1 MDIESTTACITSN
14 ITVRLADA
22 LEKNMEE
29 QMEFKFNSDGLICA
43 IAQDVYTGEVLMQ
56 AYMNQEAIDKT
67 MQSGYAYYYS
77 RSRQC
82 LWKKGETSGHLQKVK
97 KVLYDCDCD
106 CLLLLIEQIGAAC
119 HTGNRSCF
127 YRTLKEFEFVPD
139 YKVVFED
146 VETIR
151 ARKENPVE
159 GSYTNYLFDKG
170 VEKICKKVGEE
181 ATETVIAAVAGKKG
195 ELVGELSDLLYHA
208 LVLAEA
214 SGITIQDVFQEVMA
228 RKGKAPNPKYAEDK
242 IETNT
247 DKIKQE
253 K

>member
-1 MDIESTTACITSN
+1 MD
-14 ITVRLADA
+14 
-22 LEKNMEE
+22 
-29 QMEFKFNSDGLICA
+29 FKFDDKGLVCA

-56 AYMNQEAIDKT
+56 AYMNKEAVDKT
-67 MQSGYAYYYS
+67 ISTGIAHYYS

-82 LWKKGETSGHLQKVK
+82 LWKKGETSGHIQKVK
-97 KVLYDCDCD
+97 KILCDCDRD
-106 CLLLLIEQIGAAC
+106 CLLLLIEQVGAAC

-127 YRTLKEFEFVPD
+127 FTQLKEFEFVPD

-151 ARKENPVE
+151 ARHSNPVE

-181 ATETVIAAVAGKKG
+181 ATETVIAAVAGKKN
-195 ELVGELSDLLYHA
+195 ELVGELSDLLYHC
-208 LVLAEA
+208 LVLAQA

-228 RKGKAPNPKYAEDK
+228 RKGKAPNPKYGEDN
-242 IETNT
+242 IATNT
-247 DKIKQE
+247 DKIKGE

>member
-1 MDIESTTACITSN
+1 MD
-14 ITVRLADA
+14 
-22 LEKNMEE
+22 
-29 QMEFKFNSDGLICA
+29 FKFDDKGLVCA

-56 AYMNQEAIDKT
+56 AYMNKEAIDKT
-67 MQSGYAYYYS
+67 ISTGIAHYYS

-82 LWKKGETSGHLQKVK
+82 LWKKGETSGHIQKVK
-97 KVLYDCDCD
+97 KILCDCDSD
-106 CLLLLIEQIGAAC
+106 CLLLLIEQVGAAC

-127 YRTLKEFEFVPD
+127 FTQLKEFEFVPD

-151 ARKENPVE
+151 ARHSNPVE

-170 VEKICKKVGEE
+170 IEKICKKVGEE
-181 ATETVIAAVAGKKG
+181 ATETVIAAVAGKKN
-195 ELVGELSDLLYHA
+195 ELVGELSDLLYHC
-208 LVLAEA
+208 LVLAQA

-228 RKGKAPNPKYAEDK
+228 RKGKAPNPKYGEDN
-242 IETNT
+242 IATNT
-247 DKIKQE
+247 DKIKGE

>member
-1 MDIESTTACITSN
+1 MQDI
-14 ITVRLADA
+14 
-22 LEKNMEE
+22 
-29 QMEFKFNSDGLICA
+29 QFKFDGNGLICA
-43 IAQDVYTGEVLMQ
+43 IAQDVYTGETLMQ

-67 MQSGYAYYYS
+67 LESGYAHYYS
-77 RSRQC
+77 RSRKC

-97 KVLYDCDCD
+97 KILCDCDCD
-106 CLLLLIEQIGAAC
+106 CLLLLIEQVGAAC

-146 VETIR
+146 VNTIKE
-151 ARKENPVE
+151 RKSTPVE

-181 ATETVIAAVAGKKG
+181 ASETIIAAVAGKKG
-195 ELVGELSDLLYHA
+195 ELVGELSDLLYHC

-214 SGITIQDVFQEVMA
+214 SGVSVQDVFQEVMA
-228 RKGKAPNPKYAEDK
+228 RKGKAPNPKYGEDK
-242 IETNT
+242 ILSNA
-247 DKIKQE
+247 DKIKQDNN
-253 K
+253 

>member
-1 MDIESTTACITSN
+1 MD
-14 ITVRLADA
+14 
-22 LEKNMEE
+22 
-29 QMEFKFNSDGLICA
+29 FKFDDKGLVCA

-56 AYMNQEAIDKT
+56 AYMNKEAIDKT
-67 MQSGYAYYYS
+67 ISTGIAHYYS

-82 LWKKGETSGHLQKVK
+82 LWKKGETSGHIQKVK
-97 KVLYDCDCD
+97 KILCDCDSD
-106 CLLLLIEQIGAAC
+106 CLLLLIEQVGAAC

-127 YRTLKEFEFVPD
+127 FTQLKEFEFVPD

-151 ARKENPVE
+151 TRHSNPVG

-181 ATETVIAAVAGKKG
+181 ATETVIAAVAGKKN
-195 ELVGELSDLLYHA
+195 ELVGELSDLLYHC
-208 LVLAEA
+208 LVLAQA

-228 RKGKAPNPKYAEDK
+228 RKGKAPNPKYGEDN
-242 IETNT
+242 IATNT
-247 DKIKQE
+247 DKIKGE

>member
-1 MDIESTTACITSN
+1 MD
-14 ITVRLADA
+14 
-22 LEKNMEE
+22 
-29 QMEFKFNSDGLICA
+29 FKFDDKGLICA

-67 MQSGYAYYYS
+67 LQSGIAHYYS
-77 RSRQC
+77 RSRKC
-82 LWKKGETSGHLQKVK
+82 LWKKGETSGHIQKVK
-97 KVLYDCDCD
+97 KIMLDCDSD
-106 CLLLLIEQIGAAC
+106 CLLLLIEQVGAAC

-127 YRTLKEFEFVPD
+127 FTTLKEFEFVPD
-139 YKVVFED
+139 YKCIFED

-151 ARKENPVE
+151 ARKGKPVE

-181 ATETVIAAVAGKKG
+181 ATETVIAAVANKKG
-195 ELVGELSDLLYHA
+195 ELVGELSDLLYHC

-214 SGITIQDVFQEVMA
+214 SGVTVQDVFQEVMA
-228 RKGKAPNPKYAEDK
+228 RKGKAPNPKYGEDK
-242 IETNT
+242 ILSNT
-247 DKIKQE
+247 DKIKND

>member
-1 MDIESTTACITSN
+1 MD
-14 ITVRLADA
+14 
-22 LEKNMEE
+22 
-29 QMEFKFNSDGLICA
+29 FKFDDKGLVCA

-56 AYMNQEAIDKT
+56 AYMNKEAIDKT
-67 MQSGYAYYYS
+67 ISTGIAHYYS

-82 LWKKGETSGHLQKVK
+82 LWKKGETSGHIQKVK
-97 KVLYDCDCD
+97 KILCDCDSD
-106 CLLLLIEQIGAAC
+106 CLLLLIEQVGAAC

-127 YRTLKEFEFVPD
+127 FTQLKEFEFVPD

-151 ARKENPVE
+151 ARHSNPVE

-181 ATETVIAAVAGKKG
+181 ATETVIAAVAGKKN
-195 ELVGELSDLLYHA
+195 ELVGELSDLLYHC
-208 LVLAEA
+208 LVLAQA

-228 RKGKAPNPKYAEDK
+228 RKGKAPNSKYGEDN
-242 IETNT
+242 IATNT
-247 DKIKQE
+247 DKIKGE